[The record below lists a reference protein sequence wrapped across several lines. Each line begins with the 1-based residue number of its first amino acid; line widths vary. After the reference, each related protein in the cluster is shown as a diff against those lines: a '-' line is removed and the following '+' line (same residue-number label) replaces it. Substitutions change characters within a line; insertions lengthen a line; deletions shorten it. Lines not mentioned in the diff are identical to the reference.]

1 MSAKVLL
8 TFEFVV
14 HQFKIIEDSKWFI
27 KDSSHIGKICFEKT
41 VKKDES
47 EDEADVE
54 AKLVFDFKGILHP
67 LPLTAEVKAKMKEGE
82 KGKKKL
88 NN

>member
-47 EDEADVE
+47 EDEADV
-54 AKLVFDFKGILHP
+54 GR
-67 LPLTAEVKAKMKEGE
+67 
-82 KGKKKL
+82 
-88 NN
+88 